1 MGPLPTLLLAHQFS
15 AVPTDVQAIEGQV
28 GGHQNGIE
36 DIEPNDNVV
45 TVQCLVDDTENVTQ
59 YHQRHEER
67 TFADDDFGSYRLGD
81 GNGPADRET
90 EQKEYF
96 PNAEICHIY
105 YSYRLENVVF
115 TDIMI
120 VRTETLECSL
130 F

>member
-1 MGPLPTLLLAHQFS
+1 MGPSPTLLLVHQFS

-36 DIEPNDNVV
+36 DIEPYHDVV
-45 TVQCLVDDTENVTQ
+45 AVQRLVDDAKDVTQ

-90 EQKEYF
+90 EEEEHF
-96 PNAEICHIY
+96 PDAEI
-105 YSYRLENVVF
+105 
-115 TDIMI
+115 
-120 VRTETLECSL
+120 
-130 F
+130 